1 MYVSSRWTLHLV
13 FACSLLT
20 QRSPTTTDG
29 KRHLHSLKQR
39 IGHGNQNSLPCH
51 LLPPLKIP
59 FHATNFWVKRWQNMK
74 TRHCNLAINHT
85 VGFWSTRWLVTAWR
99 LESPRLRDQPESSW
113 YVCQVELLL
122 RPKTLNK
129 HTPYLLLLRS
139 SQTTQCFLISLA
151 CRVDAVQWTMLPRK
165 IKNPTATRFLIKQP
179 KLAAFAFFHS
189 KLFLSPITWCALSRC
204 PHGGGNL
211 STLN

>member
-1 MYVSSRWTLHLV
+1 MNSAEQYFSIEFSKFHRVLRPRWHS
-13 FACSLLT
+13 FA
-20 QRSPTTTDG
+20 PA
-29 KRHLHSLKQR
+29 LHSR
-39 IGHGNQNSLPCH
+39 FPFM
-51 LLPPLKIP
+51 PLT
-59 FHATNFWVKRWQNMK
+59 F
-74 TRHCNLAINHT
+74 
-85 VGFWSTRWLVTAWR
+85 
-99 LESPRLRDQPESSW
+99 
-113 YVCQVELLL
+113 